1 MVKMFKYALDLIFRR
16 KLRTFLTSLGITIA
30 VILMTFILFG
40 MTDLKS
46 AILSEFTTRFNPLDL
61 YVSGKDNMSFGGF
74 AQAPTKSS
82 DTKEEKILTGEIL
95 SQISDIDGVVEVEP
109 LLSINGLDM
118 YLEGDKTPYPLKL
131 IAGSDLPGT
140 HRIFKSLYGEK
151 EKLDTGEI
159 FVSDFVA
166 SFFEM
171 SKEEIIG
178 KTITAK
184 SSSSGSFFSFTSK
197 SMVNKEYEFVVV
209 GVVET
214 GNDAFWISTNSALDI
229 LVDLGGYEDYE
240 DYLTNAGYFQL
251 FLLTEEGK
259 TKDIEKYITEDM
271 ELFVISSDTI
281 LSFIDTLTS
290 GLTIALVLFGSI
302 SALVASIG
310 IINTMVMSIY
320 EQTKEIGIIKAMGAS
335 NAQVLIIFL
344 IQSGMIGFIGGALG
358 LIVTFA
364 MMKLADPFIVDILNE
379 QGFSG
384 IEQFF
389 NFQPLNALYITLG
402 SILVGVLAGIYPARK
417 ASKLDPV
424 NALRYE

>member
-30 VILMTFILFG
+30 VMLMTFILFG

-118 YLEGDKTPYPLKL
+118 YLEGDKTPYPLKI

-140 HRIFKSLYGEK
+140 HRIFKSFYGEK
-151 EKLDTGEI
+151 ENLDTGEI
-159 FVSDFVA
+159 FVSDYVV

-229 LVDLGGYEDYE
+229 LVDLGGYEDHE

-358 LIVTFA
+358 LIVTFV
-364 MMKLADPFIVDILNE
+364 MMKIADPFIVNVLNE

-402 SILVGVLAGIYPARK
+402 SILVGILAGIYPARK

>member
-30 VILMTFILFG
+30 VMLMTFILFG

-118 YLEGDKTPYPLKL
+118 YLEGDKTPYPLKI

-151 EKLDTGEI
+151 ENLDTGEI

-229 LVDLGGYEDYE
+229 LVDLGGYEDHE

-358 LIVTFA
+358 LIVTFV
-364 MMKLADPFIVDILNE
+364 MMKIADPFIVNVLNE

>member
-1 MVKMFKYALDLIFRR
+1 MFKYALDLIFRR

-30 VILMTFILFG
+30 VMLMTFILFG

-118 YLEGDKTPYPLKL
+118 YLEGDKTPYPLKI

-140 HRIFKSLYGEK
+140 HRIFKSFYGEK
-151 EKLDTGEI
+151 ENLDTGEI
-159 FVSDFVA
+159 FVSDYVV

-229 LVDLGGYEDYE
+229 LVDLGGYEDHE

-358 LIVTFA
+358 LIVTFV
-364 MMKLADPFIVDILNE
+364 MMKIADPFIVNVLNE

-402 SILVGVLAGIYPARK
+402 SILVGILAGIYPARK